1 MSPADPIP
9 DVGDAHAS
17 DAHEHAVAG
26 LGVRYAVEGA
36 TIHRT
41 VTVGTSSYAATLDAD
56 PRDLGRRPD
65 AAWFLA
71 RAKGRVP
78 NAVDGRRG
86 GRVRTVD
93 LFSGSGGLSLGTR
106 WAAEALGRRA
116 STLLAV
122 DVDPAALDVHRY
134 NHAPRKTY
142 LGSVR
147 DLLTPE
153 TFAAIDDPTSLPTD
167 AVTTPE
173 ASWLPT
179 DVSADLLFGG
189 PPCQGHS
196 NLNNVT
202 RRTDDRNQ
210 LYYWM
215 ALAAHAFRAKAVVV
229 ENVASVKADAGDVVG
244 MTIDAF
250 RNMGY
255 DVLVDDVLS
264 ADRMGV
270 AQTRRRHFLV
280 AVRGDVASE
289 VAPHLRDWLL
299 ATDVPTPNLL
309 DVIGDL
315 QDVVGDDAYDTPSA
329 LSEENQ
335 ARIDHL
341 FDHDLHDLPDAVRP
355 ASHRDGHTY
364 PSVYGRMYADR
375 PSGTLSTGFLTPG
388 RGRYVHPTRR
398 RTMTPHEGARVQGF
412 PDDFRFVGAS
422 GTTPNRTSIARMV
435 GDAVPPPMAFHVA
448 LATLAS
454 IRPEVLGTP

>member
-1 MSPADPIP
+1 MSVPGPAPT
-9 DVGDAHAS
+9 DAR
-17 DAHEHAVAG
+17 DDERGVHEHAVPG
-26 LGVRYAVEGA
+26 LGVRYATEGA
-36 TIHRT
+36 SIHRT
-41 VTVGTSSYAATLDAD
+41 VSVGDSSHTSTLDAGPD
-56 PRDLGRRPD
+56 ELDRRPD

-71 RAKGRVP
+71 RSKGRLPTP
-78 NAVDGRRG
+78 NDRTRG
-86 GRVRTVD
+86 GRIRTVD

-147 DLLTPE
+147 DLFTPE
-153 TFAAIDDPTSLPTD
+153 AFAAIDDPAALPSD
-167 AVTTPE
+167 AVVTPD
-173 ASWLPT
+173 ASWLPV
-179 DVSADLLFGG
+179 DASADLVFGG

-244 MTIDAF
+244 ATIDAF
-250 RNMGY
+250 RRMGY
-255 DVLVDDVLS
+255 RVLVDDVLS

-280 AVRGDVASE
+280 AVREDVASE

-299 ATDVPTPNLL
+299 ATDVPTPTLM
-309 DVIGDL
+309 DAIGDL
-315 QDVVGDDAYDTPSA
+315 EDFAAEGEYDTPST

-341 FDHDLHDLPDAVRP
+341 FEHDLHDLPDAIRP
-355 ASHRDGHTY
+355 ASHRGGHTY

-375 PSGTLSTGFLTPG
+375 PAGTLSTGFLTPG

-412 PDDFRFVGAS
+412 PDDFRFVGTS
-422 GTTPNRTSIARMV
+422 GTTPTRTAIARMV

-454 IRPEVLGTP
+454 IDPEALGAR